1 MHPAGAMFLL
11 ADGSVRLIKA
21 RRPLPVFQ
29 ALATRACGEIVADGS
44 Y

>member
-1 MHPAGAMFLL
+1 LHPAGAMFLF

-21 RRPLPVFQ
+21 RRPLPIFQ
-29 ALATRACGEIVADGS
+29 ALATRGGGEVVSVDA